1 MKNLKTRQEFV
12 DYMWKA
18 YPNDNQL
25 PEREGMLKAYNFLT
39 GTYDFEEREREKIK
53 KSIGEEMKRQGFG
66 KL

>member
-1 MKNLKTRQEFV
+1 
-12 DYMWKA
+12 MWKA

-39 GTYDFEEREREKIK
+39 GTYDFEEREKIK